1 MPCVTWPFDPAI
13 GPILVFGITAPA
25 SMAPSGAPAPTI
37 HWVKGLIDTGC
48 SHTSILSATTIAAN
62 LPIISKTTV
71 LSTTHAAPA
80 NIYLGDLHLSYK
92 IGGNDYHHTFND
104 MPFTELLRGD
114 ANFDALVGRNVL
126 SMGSLFLNGFA
137 NQFTFCW

>member
-1 MPCVTWPFDPAI
+1 MPCVTWPFDPSI

-25 SMAPSGAPAPTI
+25 SMTPAGALPADI
-37 HWVKGLIDTGC
+37 LWLRGLIDTGC
-48 SHTSILSATTIAAN
+48 SHTSLVSSSTIAAN

-80 NIYLGDLHLSYK
+80 NIYLGDLHLGYRV
-92 IGGNDYHHTFND
+92 GGNSYHHTFSD

-114 ANFDALVGRNVL
+114 QNFDALIGRNVL
-126 SMGSLFLNGFA
+126 GMGSLFLNGFA